1 MATRNEI
8 IYSIRNLAYGGI
20 TSSEATISTAQI
32 AFWIDVERAKLMK
45 EEFEKNKALS
55 PIWIQDL
62 GCVEVTC
69 ADKVECC
76 DFGCGS
82 DEYIYKT
89 VLPIPRPVNINWS
102 GIHNNT
108 LITYVG
114 LATHDHPFEFTA
126 EPIAQWARFKRW
138 TPKKPRAFLR
148 GQHIYITNIR
158 NPSHLEVINIKG
170 VFENPDKVV
179 EFVTCGENCITGE
192 NEYPIPTHLLSPLQQ
207 LVYDKWLRPAM
218 GTNTDYENNSNPV
231 KPVEPA

>member
-114 LATHDHPFEFTA
+114 LATHDMPFEFTA
-126 EPIAQWARFKRW
+126 EPIASRFGAEEADA
-138 TPKKPRAFLR
+138 TTFADITADLCGIGR
-148 GQHIYITNIR
+148 G
-158 NPSHLEVINIKG
+158 
-170 VFENPDKVV
+170 F
-179 EFVTCGENCITGE
+179 
-192 NEYPIPTHLLSPLQQ
+192 LLS
-207 LVYDKWLRPAM
+207 Y
-218 GTNTDYENNSNPV
+218 
-231 KPVEPA
+231 VEARRSAGRRD